1 MMKVTQLCN
10 NAIVVC
16 TRTGKT
22 LFSYETP
29 VLRVDKNGQMWRLW
43 DGWSRT
49 TGRHIKQFCDLFA
62 DEYIGNKE
70 YVNLPFLDIEK
81 EDVG

>member
-1 MMKVTQLCN
+1 MWKVTQLCN
-10 NAIVVC
+10 NAVVLY
-16 TRTGKT
+16 TKAGKT

-43 DGWSRT
+43 DGWSQT
-49 TGRHIKQFCDLFA
+49 TGKHIKQFCGLYA
-62 DEYIGNKE
+62 NEYMGKKE